1 MLLLHPSHELLLL
14 VHVGLLLGSHELVT
28 HSTLTS
34 HGSEVIV
41 HAHSHH
47 LWVLVHHHLLHH
59 HLLLHLLL
67 LLHCVHVSLVRVEPS
82 QIRNEL
88 GLLLLFLRLLL
99 LLLGVSIEDTS
110 STSGLSGFTLAS
122 SEDVHSWL
130 LLLLLLLLRSRKAD
144 IIEEIESI
152 SASSCGSRLGRGAS
166 S

>member
-41 HAHSHH
+41 HAHPHH
-47 LWVLVHHHLLHH
+47 LRVLVHHHLLHH

-67 LLHCVHVSLVRVEPS
+67 LLHCIHVSLIRIEAS
-82 QIRNEL
+82 QVRNEL
-88 GLLLLFLRLLL
+88 GLLLLFFGLLL
-99 LLLGVSIEDTS
+99 LLLGVSIKDTS
-110 STSGLSGFTLAS
+110 CTSGLSGFTLAS

-130 LLLLLLLLRSRKAD
+130 LLLLLLLLRSREAN
-144 IIEEIESI
+144 IIKEIESI
-152 SASSCGSRLGRGAS
+152 SASCCCSWLSRGAS